1 MYKIGEFSAI
11 GKVSVRMLR
20 HYDQMGLLKPIDIDI
35 DSGYR
40 SYSIEQLPKLNRI
53 IFLKELGFSLQ
64 EIKEYLEKDMSVEE
78 MKSMLFLK
86 RREIE
91 DEIALMHYKL
101 HKVSMRLEQME
112 NEGKP
117 PKYDISVKSTER
129 MVIASLVEKVPHI
142 QEMAYYCEKMY
153 GELYEELKRINIKPK
168 GNEITIYHNKEFTE
182 TNLNM
187 EAGVIIDEKYLSIIF
202 SEDMR
207 IKIREIPATENSA
220 YLYYTGSY
228 SGMEPA
234 IMSMLGWV
242 GQNNLKIKG
251 PLVEIHLSGPAHVDN
266 VVQQNAVVEFRI
278 EV

>member
-20 HYDQMGLLKPIDIDI
+20 HYDQMGLLKPQNIDK

-64 EIKEYLEKDMSVEE
+64 EVKEYLEKDMSIEE
-78 MKSMLFLK
+78 MKSMLFVK
-86 RREIE
+86 RKELE
-91 DEIALMHYKL
+91 DEIALIHYKL

-117 PKYDISVKSTER
+117 PKYDISVKPTER
-129 MVIASLVEKVPHI
+129 MVIASIAEKVPHI
-142 QEMAYYCEKMY
+142 QEMAYYCKKMY
-153 GELYEELKRINIKPK
+153 GELYEELKKINIKPK

-182 TNLNM
+182 ANLNV
-187 EAGVIIDEKYLSIIF
+187 EAGVVIDEKYLTNIF
-202 SEDMR
+202 SEGAK
-207 IKIREIPATENSA
+207 IKIREIPAMENSA
-220 YLYYTGSY
+220 YLFYTGTY
-228 SGMEPA
+228 GGMEPA

-242 GQNNLKIKG
+242 GQNNFKIKG
-251 PLVEIHLSGPAHVDN
+251 PLMEIHLSGPAHVDD
-266 VVQQNAVVEFRI
+266 VVQQNAVLEFRI